1 MNIWEYFFT
10 NQINYYNS
18 YEYHLCIS
26 GESCINYL
34 VGQLSALSIS
44 SNIIKM
50 SETND
55 ADTSL
60 ALLIRANDTKLF
72 TMLNGNRTEDLLHQ
86 VQFVNPLFYLK
97 P

>member
-1 MNIWEYFFT
+1 
-10 NQINYYNS
+10 
-18 YEYHLCIS
+18 
-26 GESCINYL
+26 
-34 VGQLSALSIS
+34 
-44 SNIIKM
+44 M

-86 VQFVNPLFYLK
+86 VQFVNPLFYL
-97 P
+97 